1 MLPQKPHHKEFGD
14 KIVLQWEGYHV
25 NSPIVLVKNKV
36 EFNGSRKHCAQETI
50 RWLWQKGLISAPEL
64 FELSLKLDF
73 KLFGRATAMWD
84 DARKTKLAEVENNGL
99 RSGSAIGQDRVQA

>member
-1 MLPQKPHHKEFGD
+1 MLPQKPRHKEFGD

-25 NSPIVLVKNKV
+25 NSPIVLIKDKV
-36 EFNGSRKHCAQETI
+36 DFNGSRKHCAQETI

-84 DARKTKLAEVENNGL
+84 FERKQKVLEVEDNGL
-99 RSGSAIGQDRVQA
+99 RCGNTAGQDRIQA